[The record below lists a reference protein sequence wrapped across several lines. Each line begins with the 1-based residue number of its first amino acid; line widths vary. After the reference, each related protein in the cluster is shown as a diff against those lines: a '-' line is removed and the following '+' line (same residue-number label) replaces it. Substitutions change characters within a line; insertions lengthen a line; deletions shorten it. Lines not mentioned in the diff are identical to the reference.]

1 MSYFYRMPYD
11 FTCKVNEKGKGKNE
25 GQRKYRCH
33 DTRNRSKRPEQRN
46 FREKG
51 DRKKSGR
58 DIKNPGKHRGLSGL
72 LCV

>member
-33 DTRNRSKRPEQRN
+33 DTRNRSKRPEQGGA
-46 FREKG
+46 EKG
-51 DRKKSGR
+51 AVEKKWTGYKKSR
-58 DIKNPGKHRGLSGL
+58 QARGLSGL
-72 LCV
+72 ICV

>member
-33 DTRNRSKRPEQRN
+33 DTRNRSKRPEQRG
-46 FREKG
+46 FREMG

-58 DIKNPGKHRGLSGL
+58 DIKKSRQARGLSGL

>member
-11 FTCKVNEKGKGKNE
+11 FTCKVNEKGKEKNE

-33 DTRNRSKRPEQRN
+33 DARDCSKRPEQRG

-51 DRKKSGR
+51 GRKKVDG
-58 DIKNPGKHRGLSGL
+58 I
-72 LCV
+72 